1 MIFSKIIDIY
11 EKYYLC
17 IHCLGRMF
25 SLLGTSTTNYE
36 RGNSLLLALTME
48 NHRNY
53 LYGNKSDQES
63 ALVNLK
69 KIAEN
74 IKYLPAQN
82 VLKNEGIDHKKNNSN
97 ICYLCH
103 GIFSSTE
110 KFISE
115 TIKKLEDLEF
125 NTFLIGTK
133 PKSQII
139 NKEDAFKTE
148 FKILEAESFK
158 SHFNRVI
165 GKALMGLLQKSPE
178 FTHPDIL
185 LIYSVSYE
193 SFEIETILKS
203 LFIYGRYNKFI
214 RGIPQTHWFCKNCMG
229 NGCKLCDYTGKQ
241 YQISVE
247 DLVSPE
253 FIKETKSTDSK
264 FHGAGREDID
274 VKMLGSG
281 RPFVLELRNPK
292 IRNLDLT
299 RLTKKVNK
307 RSRKKI
313 KIQELRYSNKNKVIK
328 LKSEAKDTKKV
339 YRAKVKAN
347 NKISKEDFDK
357 LILKLKKILE
367 NNEIRQRTPHRVSH
381 RRADKIR
388 KKIIH
393 KIEGKFI
400 KNDFFEFI
408 IETQGGTYIKELIS
422 GDNRRTSPSF
432 SEIFGI
438 PLVCKELDVLEIVTL
453 KP

>member
-11 EKYYLC
+11 EKYYIC

-36 RGNSLLLALTME
+36 RGYSLLLSLTME

-53 LYGNKSDQES
+53 LYGNESEQKS

-69 KIAEN
+69 KLAEN
-74 IKYLPAQN
+74 VKYLPAQN
-82 VLKNEGIDHKKNNSN
+82 VLKNEGIVHEKDDSN
-97 ICYLCH
+97 ECYLCH

-110 KFISE
+110 KFINE

-125 NTFLIGTK
+125 TTFLIGTK
-133 PKSQII
+133 PKSHII
-139 NKEDAFKTE
+139 NREDAFKTE
-148 FKILEAESFK
+148 FKILEAEAFK

-165 GKALMGLLQKSPE
+165 GKALLEPLQKTPE
-178 FTHPDIL
+178 FSHPDVLI
-185 LIYSVSYE
+185 IYSIGYE
-193 SFEIETILKS
+193 SFEIEIILKS

-214 RGIPQTHWFCKNCMG
+214 RGIPQTHWFCKNCIG
-229 NGCKLCDYTGKQ
+229 KGCKLCNYTGKQ

-247 DLVSPE
+247 ELISPE
-253 FIKETKSTDSK
+253 FIKESKSTDSK

-292 IRNLDLT
+292 FRNLDLT
-299 RLTKKVNK
+299 KLAKKVNK
-307 RSRKKI
+307 LNRKKI
-313 KIQELRYSNKNKVIK
+313 KIQELRYSSKKEVIK
-328 LKSEAKDTKKV
+328 LKNEAKDTKKV

-357 LILKLKKILE
+357 LLLILKNILE

-400 KNDFFEFI
+400 KHNFFEFI
-408 IETQGGTYIKELIS
+408 IETQGGTYIKELIN
-422 GDNRRTSPSF
+422 GDNGRTSPSF

-438 PLVCKELDVLEIVTL
+438 PLVCKELDVLEISS
-453 KP
+453 